1 MTADFDEGRT
11 APVATGVTGKGEA
24 DSTATLLAPSAVRVS
39 PTARGRATG
48 TERRMRR
55 VGLAFI
61 SPWIVGFLVFTL
73 IPLAMSLYY
82 SFTNFNGLQISNW
95 VGLRNYERIFTSDP
109 YVRAAVYNTLYLA
122 VFGVV
127 LTSILS
133 LALAMLLNQKVR
145 GIGVY
150 RTLYYLP
157 TMLPVVIS
165 AFVFTLVLDPN
176 TGALNAL
183 LGLVGIDGPTWLYST
198 TWSKPALIILGLWG
212 IGNSVIIYLAGLQDI
227 PKYLVEAAT
236 VDGAGWWRRLW
247 HVTMP
252 MLSPIIFF
260 NVLLAVIAAFQ
271 NFISIFY
278 LTASAGAA
286 SIGGPANSTLTWGL
300 QIYVSAFINSQ
311 LGYAAAMSWI
321 MFVVVLA
328 ITILMFG
335 LSRRWVYYESGEKS

>member
-1 MTADFDEGRT
+1 
-11 APVATGVTGKGEA
+11 
-24 DSTATLLAPSAVRVS
+24 
-39 PTARGRATG
+39 
-48 TERRMRR
+48 MRR
-55 VGLAFI
+55 TGLAFI
-61 SPWIVGFLVFTL
+61 SPWILGFLVFTL
-73 IPLAMSLYY
+73 IPLATSLYY
-82 SFTNFNGLQISNW
+82 SFTNYNGLTIGRW
-95 VGLRNYERIFTSDP
+95 IGLRNYEQIFASDP
-109 YVRAAVYNTLYLA
+109 YVRTAVYNTLYLA
-122 VFGVV
+122 LFGVA

-133 LALAMLLNQKVR
+133 LSLALLLNQKVR
-145 GIGVY
+145 GIGIY

-183 LGLVGIDGPTWLYST
+183 LRLVGIEGPTWLFST

-227 PKYLVEAAT
+227 PQHLVEAAT
-236 VDGAGWWRRLW
+236 VDGAGWWQRLW
-247 HVTMP
+247 HVTLP

-321 MFVVVLA
+321 MFVIVLL
-328 ITILMFG
+328 ITIAMFK
-335 LSRRWVYYESGEKS
+335 LSRRWVYYESGDPS

>member
-1 MTADFDEGRT
+1 MASGLIETAATRGQ
-11 APVATGVTGKGEA
+11 PVTS
-24 DSTATLLAPSAVRVS
+24 STSSTSK
-39 PTARGRATG
+39 PTSHSD
-48 TERRMRR
+48 RRMRR

-73 IPLAMSLYY
+73 IPLATSLYY
-82 SFTNFNGLQISNW
+82 SFTNYNGLSISKN
-95 VGLRNYERIFTSDP
+95 VGFRNYKQILTSDP
-109 YVRAAVYNTLYLA
+109 YVRVAVHNTLYLA
-122 VFGVV
+122 IIGVV
-127 LTSILS
+127 LTSVLS
-133 LALAMLLNQKVR
+133 LALAILLNQKVR
-145 GIGVY
+145 GIGIY

-157 TMLPVVIS
+157 TMLPIVIS

-183 LGLVGIDGPTWLYST
+183 LRLVGVEGPTWLFST

-212 IGNSVIIYLAGLQDI
+212 IGNSVIIYLAGLQDV
-227 PKYLVEAAT
+227 PKHLIEAAT
-236 VDGAGWWRRLW
+236 VDGAGWWQRMW
-247 HVTMP
+247 HVTLP

-300 QIYVSAFINSQ
+300 QIYVDAFINSQ

-328 ITILMFG
+328 ITILLFR
-335 LSRRWVYYESGEKS
+335 LSKRWVYYESGEKS